1 MEIPSYRYLFNE
13 IEEFL
18 GVSQWLS
25 VLLRMSDSDH
35 SFNCHGDCKGVA
47 DTQLAPGNRH
57 TLSAFSGK
65 KKAFSENSSFLLI
78 MRIERRKPQNTAFPS
93 H

>member
-35 SFNCHGDCKGVA
+35 SFNCHGDSKGVA

-65 KKAFSENSSFLLI
+65 KKSLFREFL
-78 MRIERRKPQNTAFPS
+78 FPTDNED
-93 H
+93 